1 MIMETLPLNLES
13 KNEIITYRD
22 EQHLVKYEHGIIDEL
37 LSAIDNTNLEKLSWF
52 SKFGD
57 RIRCITMN
65 VHAYRKG
72 LEFGFTEIAFDQY
85 GWFKRPEFLDKED
98 IKLGTSDRYG
108 EYSVI
113 TLGRGENH
121 VWTYALH
128 YSFGTAGGGS
138 ALSVYDKPFKSRE
151 DALTFALKELKD
163 MMTEK
168 IGNIDTTNYK
178 QPIILATLR
187 AIDKVLV
194 SRIQLALF

>member
-138 ALSVYDKPFKSRE
+138 ALSV
-151 DALTFALKELKD
+151 L
-163 MMTEK
+163 
-168 IGNIDTTNYK
+168 
-178 QPIILATLR
+178 
-187 AIDKVLV
+187 
-194 SRIQLALF
+194 

>member
-1 MIMETLPLNLES
+1 METLPLNLES
-13 KNEIITYRD
+13 KYEIITYRD
-22 EQHLVKYEHGIIDEL
+22 EHHLVKYEHGIIDEL
-37 LSAIDNTNLEKLSWF
+37 LSAIDSADLEKLSWF
-52 SKFGD
+52 SRFGD

-108 EYSVI
+108 EYSII
-113 TLGRGENH
+113 TLGRGENYT
-121 VWTYALH
+121 WTYALH

-138 ALSVYDKPFKSRE
+138 ALSVYDKQFKSRQ
-151 DALTFALKELKD
+151 DALTFALNKLKD
-163 MMTEK
+163 MMTDK
-168 IGNIDTTNYK
+168 IGNTDTTNYK

-187 AIDKVLV
+187 EIAKAQINMV
-194 SRIQLALF
+194 QLPLF